1 MPNTIQRD
9 LVEGLA
15 NSLQGYLLEKL
26 EIGSADASQR
36 LQQLLAEDPSVA
48 QKRKELQ
55 EQRTNLEEI
64 KRQLENF
71 RV

>member
-55 EQRTNLEEI
+55 EQRTKLEEI

>member
-55 EQRTNLEEI
+55 EQRINLEEI

>member
-1 MPNTIQRD
+1 M
-9 LVEGLA
+9 
-15 NSLQGYLLEKL
+15 

-55 EQRTNLEEI
+55 EQRTKLEEI

>member
-1 MPNTIQRD
+1 M
-9 LVEGLA
+9 A

-55 EQRTNLEEI
+55 EQRTKLEEI